1 MRIVGFP
8 VYLIAPT
15 IQLDA
20 KGFLPPHNSDT
31 TPSWAVLVVGDKEC
45 LVAFTTKDAA
55 AEFIKRSCLQGY
67 CVHGLSRSDLARE
80 LRGLDKRVEMAV
92 LDPSLDGPCLN
103 RMPLS
108 RILAS

>member
-1 MRIVGFP
+1 MSIVGFP

-15 IQLDA
+15 IKLDA
-20 KGFLPPHNSDT
+20 KGFPPANLIK

-45 LVAFTTKDAA
+45 LAVFTTKDAA
-55 AEFIKRSCLQGY
+55 AEFVNRSCLHGY
-67 CVHGLSRSDLARE
+67 CVHGLSRADLARE

-108 RILAS
+108 QILAS